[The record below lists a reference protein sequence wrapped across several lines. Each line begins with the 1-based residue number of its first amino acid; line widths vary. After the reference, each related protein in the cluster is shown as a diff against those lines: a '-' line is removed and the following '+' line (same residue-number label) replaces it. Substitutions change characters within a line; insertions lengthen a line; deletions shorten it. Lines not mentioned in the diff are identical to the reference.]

1 MTREVLAQNFPRL
14 WWPFFRDVVEF
25 IRNELAFF
33 RDVVEFFRN
42 ELAFFRD
49 RLASFRDELDCPEY
63 SRFTRKIAFQKSE
76 AI

>member
-1 MTREVLAQNFPRL
+1 MTREVLAQNFQRL
-14 WWPFFRDVVEF
+14 WRP
-25 IRNELAFF
+25 FF

-42 ELAFFRD
+42 ELAFFGD

>member
-33 RDVVEFFRN
+33 RD
-42 ELAFFRD
+42 
-49 RLASFRDELDCPEY
+49 ELDCPEY
-63 SRFTRKIAFQKSE
+63 SIFTRKIAFQKSE